1 MSRVVAGARASGAA
15 DHIRLEVRGAKEL
28 KRQLDQLADVE
39 IRKILRKA
47 MRAGAK
53 VILPAARANAP
64 VGATG
69 AIRKGIRV
77 RAARRSRKYIG
88 IVIVLGKGFF
98 LGDEFYG
105 AFQELGWKT
114 GKRKSSNRRQI
125 PGKHFLQRA
134 AEQKG
139 KAAGDVVI
147 ARLWQGIRAKAL
159 MRGGLGGGRL

>member
-1 MSRVVAGARASGAA
+1 MSRVASGAA
-15 DHIRLEVRGAKEL
+15 DHVRLEVRGTEQL
-28 KRQLDQLADVE
+28 KRHLDQLADVE

-64 VGATG
+64 VGASG
-69 AIRKGIRV
+69 AVRRGIRV
-77 RAARRSRKYIG
+77 RAAKRSRRYIG
-88 IVIVLGKGFF
+88 ITVTLGKGFF
-98 LGDEFYG
+98 QGDEFYG
-105 AFQELGWKT
+105 AFQEFGWKT
-114 GKRKSSNRRQI
+114 GKRKSSNRRQV

-147 ARLWQGIRAKAL
+147 AITWQGIRSRAL
-159 MRGGLGGGRL
+159 MRGGLGGGALF